1 MVYCLSDLSGFKEK
15 TMKRFS
21 ILSLALAFLLPG
33 CARKAENVG
42 LKEGTPA
49 YQLAKDLSAKVPSLD
64 PAANNVLVRTK
75 GFEITTG
82 EVLQAVRENVGT
94 RAAQLKDLEAA
105 QLKSVIER
113 SAVQLAEKKLLL
125 DAAVKAKTASPAGEL
140 ENALKTEYERAG
152 GEQGFL
158 DTLKA
163 SELDIEHV
171 KKSLG
176 EQLLINSFLESTL
189 SKEMAVAPE
198 DIAKA
203 YAEDKTASVRHILL
217 LTQGK
222 TDAEKAEARK
232 KIEEVLARAK
242 AGEDFAALAKQYS
255 EDPGSK
261 DNGGLYED
269 FGRGAMV
276 KPFEDAAFSV
286 PIGELSGIVET
297 TYGYHILKIVGRKK
311 ETRTLDEA
319 KGEIEAQ
326 LKQGKQRGAFTAFM
340 TKLKEK
346 AGFKTVGF

>member
-1 MVYCLSDLSGFKEK
+1 MVYCLSDSSGFKER
-15 TMKRFS
+15 TMKR
-21 ILSLALAFLLPG
+21 ITALALALAFLAAA

-75 GFEITTG
+75 GFDVTTG
-82 EVLQAVRENVGT
+82 EVIQAVRDNVGT

-105 QLKSVIER
+105 QMKSVIER

-125 DAAVKAKTASPAGEL
+125 DAAVKAKTAAPAGEM
-140 ENALKTEYERAG
+140 EKALKAEQERAG
-152 GEQGFL
+152 GEQAFL
-158 DTLKA
+158 DSLKA
-163 SELDIEHV
+163 NEIDAEHV
-171 KKSLG
+171 KKSLE
-176 EQLLINSFLESTL
+176 EQLLINAFLDSAL
-189 SKEMAVAPE
+189 SKDIAVSPE
-198 DIAKA
+198 DVAKA
-203 YAEDKTASVRHILL
+203 YAEDRTASVRHILL

-222 TDAEKAEARK
+222 TDNEKAEARK
-232 KIEEVLARAK
+232 KIEEILAKAK

-286 PIGELSGIVET
+286 PVGEISGIVET
-297 TYGYHILKIVGRKK
+297 TYGYHILQIVGRKK
-311 ETRTLDEA
+311 EARPLEEA
-319 KGEIEAQ
+319 KGEIEAR
-326 LKQGKQRGAFTAFM
+326 LKQGKQQAAFTAFM
-340 TKLKEK
+340 TKLKKK
-346 AGFKTVGF
+346 AGFETVGF